1 MFPFS
6 WCSFLSFYVI
16 EYLMRKNLGNNN
28 ILKTLEVIF
37 QKNNNYS
44 RHFMVLYVPSMAL
57 IGLGI
62 LTHVTLSP
70 IRQDLL

>member
-1 MFPFS
+1 
-6 WCSFLSFYVI
+6 
-16 EYLMRKNLGNNN
+16 MRKNLGNNN

-44 RHFMVLYVPSMAL
+44 RHFIVLYVPSMAL